1 MTTLILAVVFLGEE
15 IGWRGFLPLRLCELM
30 PGRRAAVL
38 TGACDAIFHVPLL
51 ILTTT
56 YQYAGSRWI
65 VAPTVTAIHRR
76 SHRCRNRL
84 SSIRCYAIV
93 DRRRSVRGSRDGP
106 ASASPTPN
114 EPDSRV
120 GATASMGLASTS
132 IATVM
137 QKSRPAARAPTR
149 AVAGRC
155 TDGSGCRSGRC
166 QRRAASGPCPP
177 PCNAR
182 TRWQVRPGRSSR

>member
-1 MTTLILAVVFLGEE
+1 LSAWRALVLAVVVPAVVVALSFASGRSRCHQHPKAGPGRASGALEAAVTTLILAVVFLGQE
-15 IGWRGFLPLRLCELM
+15 IGRRGFLPLRLCELM

-93 DRRRSVRGSRDGP
+93 DRRRSVRGAYGTSHSP
-106 ASASPTPN
+106 A
-114 EPDSRV
+114 
-120 GATASMGLASTS
+120 
-132 IATVM
+132 
-137 QKSRPAARAPTR
+137 
-149 AVAGRC
+149 
-155 TDGSGCRSGRC
+155 TDGFWNACRHRGLRL
-166 QRRAASGPCPP
+166 
-177 PCNAR
+177 
-182 TRWQVRPGRSSR
+182 

>member
-1 MTTLILAVVFLGEE
+1 VTTLILAVVFLGEE

-30 PGRRAAVL
+30 FGRRAAVL

-84 SSIRCYAIV
+84 AALDATRSWIDEGALEGRCLRHVAQSRH
-93 DRRRSVRGSRDGP
+93 RRFLERL
-106 ASASPTPN
+106 PTPG
-114 EPDSRV
+114 PQVVRWKLAPRV
-120 GATASMGLASTS
+120 
-132 IATVM
+132 
-137 QKSRPAARAPTR
+137 RRAP
-149 AVAGRC
+149 
-155 TDGSGCRSGRC
+155 RSGRMPPSV
-166 QRRAASGPCPP
+166 RAPAAAQFLQYLES
-177 PCNAR
+177 
-182 TRWQVRPGRSSR
+182 V

>member
-65 VAPTVTAIHRR
+65 VAPTVGNAIM
-76 SHRCRNRL
+76 N
-84 SSIRCYAIV
+84 
-93 DRRRSVRGSRDGP
+93 
-106 ASASPTPN
+106 PTLM
-114 EPDSRV
+114 
-120 GATASMGLASTS
+120 T
-132 IATVM
+132 TV
-137 QKSRPAARAPTR
+137 
-149 AVAGRC
+149 
-155 TDGSGCRSGRC
+155 
-166 QRRAASGPCPP
+166 
-177 PCNAR
+177 
-182 TRWQVRPGRSSR
+182 